1 MTIKT
6 LHTLSGINKSIYLQ
20 LHAYLSKI
28 NFIAFESN
36 SLEWSSMIMFTM
48 KLPVLVEPF
57 KQCTPEFLVTL

>member
-36 SLEWSSMIMFTM
+36 SLEWSSIMFTM

-57 KQCTPEFLVTL
+57 KQSMPEFLVTL